1 MAEQKTQSNRS
12 AEEARER
19 RKFNSRMTRLCLV
32 VMLIVGVLESFGLFD
47 GIAAI
52 VAYPATWIVDENS
65 PQYFA
70 WVANVTQFFV
80 WVKGIAF
87 IGAFIFGCIFTK
99 NNEV

>member
-1 MAEQKTQSNRS
+1 MAEPKNQSNRS

-19 RKFNSRMTRLCLV
+19 RKFNSSMTRLCLV

-47 GIAAI
+47 GIASAA
-52 VAYPATWIVDENS
+52 AYPATWIVEENS
-65 PQYFA
+65 PQYVA

-80 WVKGIAF
+80 WVKSIAF
-87 IGAFIFGCIFTK
+87 VGTFIFGCIFTK